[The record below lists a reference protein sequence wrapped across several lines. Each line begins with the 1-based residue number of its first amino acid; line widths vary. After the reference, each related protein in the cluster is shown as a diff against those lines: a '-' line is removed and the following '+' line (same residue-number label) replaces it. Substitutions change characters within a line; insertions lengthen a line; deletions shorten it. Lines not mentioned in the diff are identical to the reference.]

1 MFSWDLGVSHQS
13 TEASSEGKSEI
24 WYCRS
29 RYINICRY
37 TYLLSLFGTV
47 SSTVDA
53 PKKLEFRIFVTEQRT
68 AGLHPVACTTHMI
81 PLCLDTVHRS
91 TLTLDS
97 ISD

>member
-13 TEASSEGKSEI
+13 TEASSGGKSEI

-47 SSTVDA
+47 SSTVRRTEKA
-53 PKKLEFRIFVTEQRT
+53 RIQDICHRT
-68 AGLHPVACTTHMI
+68 ANCWIASCRMHNSHDP
-81 PLCLDTVHRS
+81 LDTVHRS